1 MLKIDLC
8 FEDFNDI
15 KTLNYV
21 WSVTI
26 SLACFPLKWLRCVIS
41 CRLYLEQNDFH
52 EKFSGS
58 NVILDRSSESV
69 TCQTFELTLR
79 SCLYPHIER
88 RYIECCGNLMRTL
101 KKDYRWDWIFC
112 AVLLCSTFILNP
124 LIFYLRLLGYLQA
137 MRNYFLLEAGD
148 TMYDFYTAIFDK
160 VLEKESWQQLAF
172 LNVQLQEAV
181 GQRHPEDSSR
191 YCTLIS
197 SDPVVYQINPA
208 WYHSVSCG
216 CLHIFLM
223 IPGCLYF
230 LKLLTLQEKNSQ
242 WITLMVSRWVIRLHN
257 IFCSLWFEDRNT
269 IFKLCIL

>member
-1 MLKIDLC
+1 MLNIGSSFERFQLYKDTELC
-8 FEDFNDI
+8 LVSHN
-15 KTLNYV
+15 V
-21 WSVTI
+21 I
-26 SLACFPLKWLRCVIS
+26 SLFSIEVMRVIS
-41 CRLYLEQNDFH
+41 CRLYLEQSDFH
-52 EKFSGS
+52 EKFSGG

-101 KKDYRWDWIFC
+101 KKEYRWDWILCVNFTM
-112 AVLLCSTFILNP
+112 LLCSAFILNP
-124 LIFYLRLLGYLQA
+124 LIFYLLFRLLGYLQA

-191 YCTLIS
+191 YCTWIS
-197 SDPVVYQINPA
+197 RDPVVTDQP
-208 WYHSVSCG
+208 
-216 CLHIFLM
+216 CLIPLYILWLLVFLTHILLM

-230 LKLLTLQEKNSQ
+230 LKLLTL
-242 WITLMVSRWVIRLHN
+242 
-257 IFCSLWFEDRNT
+257 
-269 IFKLCIL
+269 